1 MNKKGGGLADLFRP
15 PLEILFKGSY
25 DKSLAFATRSKRWLL
40 VNVQDPGIF
49 DCQLLNRD
57 TWSDDGIKRIIQTSF
72 VMIQLYATT
81 EQASEYTYG
90 PILEVSAVVERS
102 VLDQVTDAILF

>member
-1 MNKKGGGLADLFRP
+1 MADLFRP

-25 DKSLAFATRSKRWLL
+25 EKSLAFATRSKRWLL

-57 TWSDDGIKRIIQTSF
+57 TWSDEGVKKLIKTSF
-72 VMIQLYATT
+72 VMIQLYVLTD
-81 EQASEYTYG
+81 QASEYTYVG
-90 PILEVSAVVERS
+90 SSVGLNESGRSQFVSVMTNLQVV
-102 VLDQVTDAILF
+102 